1 MKIRDKVDELVE
13 SAGKTI
19 VKAVETDKKQK
30 EKKTIEDSVRDHLRG
45 FSRTIPAFLM
55 AYGTRETT
63 LENFDTIIPA
73 EVFQEVTSITLDE
86 FRFLRDGGDYKDE
99 ESGETKHYE
108 GHLFDPIVFNDSVQE
123 FLNLKEKLADY
134 FDETHTED
142 IFDYIP
148 PQKTNQIFTPKKV
161 VKEMV
166 QNLEEECPECFNDP
180 NKTFIDLYMK
190 SGLYITE
197 IVKKLYNSPA
207 LKKAYP
213 KETDRLNHIF
223 EHQVYGLAP
232 TEIIYRIALSYILGF
247 ASKKQIKKHNLRYFD
262 TLPSVQNGT
271 LESDLDKLYEGEIP
285 SKDKVENK
293 NILKRI
299 FGGK

>member
-99 ESGETKHYE
+99 ESGEKTHYE
-108 GHLFDPIVFNDSVQE
+108 GN
-123 FLNLKEKLADY
+123 
-134 FDETHTED
+134 
-142 IFDYIP
+142 
-148 PQKTNQIFTPKKV
+148 
-161 VKEMV
+161 
-166 QNLEEECPECFNDP
+166 
-180 NKTFIDLYMK
+180 
-190 SGLYITE
+190 
-197 IVKKLYNSPA
+197 
-207 LKKAYP
+207 
-213 KETDRLNHIF
+213 
-223 EHQVYGLAP
+223 
-232 TEIIYRIALSYILGF
+232 
-247 ASKKQIKKHNLRYFD
+247 
-262 TLPSVQNGT
+262 
-271 LESDLDKLYEGEIP
+271 
-285 SKDKVENK
+285 
-293 NILKRI
+293 
-299 FGGK
+299 